1 MIQVYQVSA
10 ATPTQRFGLEDAR
23 LSAPML
29 RFLHGLGCPQED
41 RTGIRA
47 GGAQCYPEIPSEE
60 GEHSGDRRA
69 RTCDGLGGVHD
80 MTGEAEL
87 SGQGI
92 LVMEDNGVIARNAT
106 SARGAIVPVLDLLPT
121 AKMHSPS
128 SRTPDLTEE
137 KPAQLRRVNSLAAA
151 FGMTQSSAPKA
162 RPAVWRY
169 PKWAFHVTDVGARD
183 G

>member
-1 MIQVYQVSA
+1 
-10 ATPTQRFGLEDAR
+10 
-23 LSAPML
+23 
-29 RFLHGLGCPQED
+29 
-41 RTGIRA
+41 
-47 GGAQCYPEIPSEE
+47 
-60 GEHSGDRRA
+60 
-69 RTCDGLGGVHD
+69 

-87 SGQGI
+87 SGQCI
-92 LVMEDNGVIARNAT
+92 LVMEDNGVIARNAV
-106 SARGAIVPVLDLLPT
+106 SAVRGASVPALDLLPT